1 MEDYDVST
9 PEKFESFLQQYPEF
23 DTPRQRRILESRKK
37 TASFL
42 HHMQTENQRVMQGM
56 VGDKGAA
63 VRALLNDEQ
72 DEALRI
78 LLKNKSLDDVLT
90 LMKTKD

>member
-1 MEDYDVST
+1 
-9 PEKFESFLQQYPEF
+9 
-23 DTPRQRRILESRKK
+23 
-37 TASFL
+37 
-42 HHMQTENQRVMQGM
+42 MQTENQRVMQGM